1 MRLFQIKKKF
11 NTKDF
16 KHRGNWNTYIKVG
29 TITLEK
35 YLTIVGV
42 FSHYCNKI
50 SDRNNL
56 WEERFI
62 AVLSFKVF
70 PFIVGVEASG
80 TGYT

>member
-1 MRLFQIKKKF
+1 M
-11 NTKDF
+11 
-16 KHRGNWNTYIKVG
+16 G

-35 YLTIVGV
+35 YLTIVGF

-62 AVLSFKVF
+62 AVLSFMVF
-70 PFIVGVEASG
+70 PFIVGVKASG
-80 TGYT
+80 KGYT

>member
-1 MRLFQIKKKF
+1 
-11 NTKDF
+11 
-16 KHRGNWNTYIKVG
+16 VG

-35 YLTIVGV
+35 YLTIVGF

-62 AVLSFKVF
+62 AVLSFMVF
-70 PFIVGVEASG
+70 PFIVGVKASG
-80 TGYT
+80 KGYT